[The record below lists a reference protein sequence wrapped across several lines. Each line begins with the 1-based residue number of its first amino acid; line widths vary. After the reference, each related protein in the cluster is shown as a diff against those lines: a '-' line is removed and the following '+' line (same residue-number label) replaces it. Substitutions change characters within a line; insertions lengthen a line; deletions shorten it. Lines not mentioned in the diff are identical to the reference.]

1 MSTSTALIQE
11 RFSHIKN
18 VILVLSGKGGVG
30 KSTTSCQLAL
40 TLASLHPD
48 QHIGILDVD
57 ICGPSVPG
65 ILGLT
70 GCEIVQSTSNTTN
83 TTTNNNNNI
92 GWSPVQVPSAPNVK
106 CMSIGFLLKNKD
118 DAVIW
123 RGPKKN
129 AMIRQFIEDVNW
141 GDLDYLII
149 DTPPGTSD
157 EHITLCEI
165 LRDLSFIIAQEQQQH
180 DPIVSSSIPI
190 STNIYAII
198 VTTPQQVSTVDVSRE
213 ITFCRKLNIPIK
225 GIIENMNGYVCPCC
239 KEITY
244 IFGSGGGKKLCSEY
258 NIQYLGSIPIEPELA
273 NAEDNGINYIKNFA
287 NSVTA
292 TQFESIV
299 KNYL

>member
-1 MSTSTALIQE
+1 MSTSSALIQE

-48 QHIGILDVD
+48 KQIGILDVD

-65 ILGLT
+65 ILGLA
-70 GCEIVQSTSNTTN
+70 GCEIVQSTNTSSNTV
-83 TTTNNNNNI
+83 
-92 GWSPVQVPSAPNVK
+92 GWLPVQVPSAPNVK

-165 LRDLSFIIAQEQQQH
+165 LRDLSFIVTQEQQQQ
-180 DPIVSSSIPI
+180 DQNTSSSIHI

-198 VTTPQQVSTVDVSRE
+198 ITTPQQVSTVDVSRE

-225 GIIENMNGYVCPCC
+225 GIIENMSGYVCPCC
-239 KEITY
+239 KEITF